1 MACLNGHQNHMTM
14 LAGHQ
19 SMRPLS
25 YFIDIFKLADQA
37 GLLNDPDMA
46 ITRMKDLM
54 KIYGVAR

>member
-1 MACLNGHQNHMTM
+1 MTM